1 MTCPPEKS
9 LSFTDALSKS
19 YKLSYPVLA
28 GDAGKALCVVIESMD
43 EWKVDLT
50 VQKRRKYYKPFS
62 KKLRKKIIL
71 SKPVLLQY
79 IVCRRTVKHE
89 KSQETELL
97 NGRGTLGE
105 RTLLLRFIK
114 HMLQESFCQ
123 AFYVTIGICRV
134 LHKYD
139 HATTKLIYGVLD
151 QRDQEML
158 VDDPNNK
165 TDYEYR
171 RWKMVLFDKLEQR
184 FEKFVEVRSGARNE
198 KRFVSHEQ
206 PAEVSDYVKKC
217 LNLLTP
223 WETEHILPEEFEPAK
238 FNIAG
243 LRLDGNYRDDWDP
256 IEENRM
262 HTIIDPECFSRLIK
276 ACNAPSSEQQLEAP
290 KFKMVNQHPDDGD
303 DSNVDIDDV
312 PELTFAQTKTI
323 LDELEKKSKR
333 RSEIYAEYLSVEV
346 DGVHSGVIDTAADK
360 NFCLELNPASE
371 QIQVFAADKED
382 KLLLASLWLSFTG
395 VVQGEEWKSSIVL
408 EGGQKLGIE
417 LKPSLNA
424 DGELGAIVARISFQE
439 TNPLKILARYYQR
452 IGRGI
457 DAQLQTDKA
466 LNQIRLLQRAVYTHR
481 SGFAMLLLFAI
492 ITLSLIVPHGNNRL
506 SQTSAEKRNER
517 VDIVERRKVDSPRSP
532 IMNPDATETRT
543 EEDDQFPLYKV
554 PSLDTKH
561 LERRRVDEPFDVE
574 KKREPGAPSG
584 SESEMIASNFNKPAE
599 VKNWPGWK
607 FGGEQPVKFF
617 DGIRDRRWLFSGHL
631 EIEFG
636 TANRQTAEYLQTR
649 NQFFAPLPF
658 ARTDLEKSVNLT
670 ALSIEAFRQASK
682 HFEAALAGTNSVAPA
697 SPSGKTLHISS
708 HFAFPDHRND
718 SRFVTATEKF
728 SLAREMFLIGL
739 SLPNAK
745 QDNAVVQPDLLT
757 QQLLSSIF
765 PTRRTLWTVSSHDAS
780 QTGQREKST
789 ATKPPV
795 AESLTG
801 ATLRHRYKFG
811 GGERF
816 QMVFDFDV
824 LNTFHDHIDPS
835 LMTGSRANVMLIRTN
850 GDNKNAFNIS
860 DVAEHKEATSKA
872 GDCVPNL
879 NTSCAPS
886 RVRFGF
892 RLLF

>member
-62 KKLRKKIIL
+62 QKLRKKIIL

-97 NGRGTLGE
+97 NGLGTLDE

-114 HMLQESFCQ
+114 HILQESFCQ

-184 FEKFVEVRSGARNE
+184 FEKFVEVRSGPRNE
-198 KRFVSHEQ
+198 KRFVSHEP

-223 WETEHILPEEFEPAK
+223 WETEHILPEEFEPTK

-243 LRLDGNYRDDWDP
+243 LRLDGRYRDDWDP

-290 KFKMVNQHPDDGD
+290 KFKMVTHNSDGD
-303 DSNVDIDDV
+303 GSHVEIDEV

-323 LDELEKKSKR
+323 LDELERKSKR

-346 DGVHSGVIDTAADK
+346 DGAHSGGFDTAADK

-395 VVQGEEWKSSIVL
+395 VTQGEEWTSSIVL

-417 LKPSLNA
+417 LKPSLNT

-452 IGRGI
+452 IGSMVYE
-457 DAQLQTDKA
+457 QLQSDLA
-466 LNQIRLLQRAVYTHR
+466 LNQIRIRQRALYTHR
-481 SGFAMLLLFAI
+481 SGFAMLLLFAVLA
-492 ITLSLIVPHGNNRL
+492 LSLAIPPDNNRL
-506 SQTSAEKRNER
+506 SQTSAGKRNER
-517 VDIVERRKVDSPRSP
+517 IDIVERSEVDLPPSPP
-532 IMNPDATETRT
+532 MNPNAAGTRT
-543 EEDDQFPLYKV
+543 EKAEQSSLYQA
-554 PSLDTKH
+554 PWLDTKH
-561 LERRRVDEPFDVE
+561 LGHRRVGEPLVVVE
-574 KKREPGAPSG
+574 QKREQGAPSRP
-584 SESEMIASNFNKPAE
+584 ESETMAANFNKPAKVE
-599 VKNWPGWK
+599 NWPGWK

-617 DGIRDRRWLFSGHL
+617 DRIRDSRWSFSGHL
-631 EIEFG
+631 E
-636 TANRQTAEYLQTR
+636 TAVGITNRQTAESLQSR
-649 NQFFAPLPF
+649 HLFFARLPF
-658 ARTDLEKSVNLT
+658 TYTDLGKSVDL
-670 ALSIEAFRQASK
+670 AAKDGESFRQALK
-682 HFEAALAGTNSVAPA
+682 HYEAALAVMKAGAPA
-697 SPSGKTLHISS
+697 SASGKIPHISG
-708 HFAFPDHRND
+708 HFAFPAHRND
-718 SRFVTATEKF
+718 NRFVAATEKF
-728 SLAREMFLIGL
+728 SLARNMFLIGS

-745 QDNAVVQPDLLT
+745 QDNAVVQPDPPT
-757 QQLLSSIF
+757 QQLLSSILLA
-765 PTRRTLWTVSSHDAS
+765 RRKLWTLSSHDAF
-780 QTGQREKST
+780 QAGQREKST

-801 ATLRHRYKFG
+801 APNRYRFG
-811 GGERF
+811 ENRF
-816 QMVFDFDV
+816 RLVFDTDV
-824 LNTFHDHIDPS
+824 LNIFHDHIDPS
-835 LMTGSRANVMLIRTN
+835 LMTGSRDNVTMIRTN

-860 DVAEHKEATSKA
+860 DAAEPKEATFKDA
-872 GDCVPNL
+872 DCVRSR

-886 RVRFGF
+886 QVRFSFGLRF
-892 RLLF
+892 